1 MTKIN
6 LSHLKMA
13 VMALLILGV
22 CAALPASA
30 LAQDDDSF
38 VGFVQQGRFLKL
50 TPCEPVQQK
59 VRLTCISMDTA
70 VLAQEEGLDLT
81 EYEGKVIVVCGHDSG
96 GWIYSATIAEIAPP
110 LITDFILRCYPLILL
125 CGACLERINS
135 ATQEDFEQVDGIGP
149 NRSRS
154 LVAGQPYVVPGCVGA
169 LDIELVLDKVFDIGD
184 VLRERIVKH
193 FCPELY
199 EQDN

>member
-1 MTKIN
+1 M
-6 LSHLKMA
+6 M
-13 VMALLILGV
+13 
-22 CAALPASA
+22 

-50 TPCEPVQQK
+50 TPCEPVQQE
-59 VRLTCISMDTA
+59 VRLTSMSMDTA
-70 VLAQEEGLDLT
+70 ILPQEEELDLT
-81 EYEGKVIVVCGHDSG
+81 EYEGKVIVLCGHDG
-96 GWIYSATIAEIAPP
+96 GEWIYSATIAEIASP
-110 LITDFILRCYPLILL
+110 LIADFILRCYPLILL

-135 ATQEDFEQVDGIGP
+135 ARQEDFEQVDGIGP

-154 LVAGQPYVVPGCVGA
+154 LVAGQPYVAPGCVGA

-184 VLRERIVKH
+184 VLRGRIVKH
-193 FCPELY
+193 FCSELY

>member
-1 MTKIN
+1 M
-6 LSHLKMA
+6 
-13 VMALLILGV
+13 
-22 CAALPASA
+22 

-50 TPCEPVQQK
+50 TPCKPVQQE
-59 VRLTCISMDTA
+59 VRLTYMSMDTA
-70 VLAQEEGLDLT
+70 ILPQEEELDLT
-81 EYEGKVIVVCGHDSG
+81 EYEGKVIVLCGHDG
-96 GWIYSATIAEIAPP
+96 GEWIYSATIAEIASP
-110 LITDFILRCYPLILL
+110 LIADFILRCYPLILL

-135 ATQEDFEQVDGIGP
+135 ATQKDFEQVDGIGP

-154 LVAGQPYVVPGCVGA
+154 LAAGQPYVVPDCVDP

-193 FCPELY
+193 FCGELY